1 MCSEAFLRVIGLR
14 LQRGRGLSEE
24 DVVQARRVA
33 VVNQALAAKYF
44 PGRDPLGGRLTL
56 SWLRTLPEPVTDP
69 VFEIVGVVS
78 DVSNAGVRDA
88 PAPEVLVPTTTAAP
102 SRTGRVIVARIAPG
116 ASVSLETIR
125 REIWALD
132 RGVAVRPG
140 WRLPEEVARTFH
152 AQPRFTLI
160 ILAAFAGTGLLL
172 VSLGVYG
179 VLAYAVSRQTQEI
192 AVRMALG
199 AGRGEVLGMVLHMGA
214 RLVAGG
220 VAAGLLMS
228 LATNRLMLNQLW
240 NVSPYD
246 PLTVGTAVV
255 VILVAALCACYVP
268 AARALRVDPMA
279 ALRME

>member
-1 MCSEAFLRVIGLR
+1 
-14 LQRGRGLSEE
+14 
-24 DVVQARRVA
+24 
-33 VVNQALAAKYF
+33 
-44 PGRDPLGGRLTL
+44 
-56 SWLRTLPEPVTDP
+56 
-69 VFEIVGVVS
+69 
-78 DVSNAGVRDA
+78 
-88 PAPEVLVPTTTAAP
+88 VLVPTTTAAP